1 MKIGL
6 DTNVLAY
13 FAGVDHGPDDD
24 AKVAR
29 SRHVVRLL
37 RDRVVL
43 ILPTQVLGELYVVMV
58 RNGRSRSIARDIVAT
73 FAAQFETVA
82 APLETFTTAFDLAT
96 DHKLQLWDSLIIS
109 TAANA
114 DCALLLSED
123 MQDGF
128 TVRGMTIANPF
139 LETVQPALGRL
150 LNG

>member
-29 SRHVVRLL
+29 SRHIVRLL

-43 ILPTQVLGELYVVMV
+43 ILPAQVLGELYMVMV
-58 RNGRSRSIARDIVAT
+58 KNGRSRSIARDIVAT

-82 APLETFTTAFDLAT
+82 APVDTFTTAFDLAT
-96 DHKLQLWDSLIIS
+96 DHQLQIWDSLILC
-109 TAANA
+109 TAAAA
-114 DCALLLSED
+114 DCTILLSED

-128 TVRGMTIANPF
+128 TTRGVTIANPF
-139 LETVQPALGRL
+139 IDPVHPALARL